1 MERCDGAELL
11 RPAWRGLFSN
21 NRTSGCLL
29 FLLYSNKLKSVK
41 KKQKEN
47 SIVDYFPSAAWSRV
61 IHYVLFVL
69 SWCSSPRNVPPS
81 FQIVCLNC
89 VLKSTLRPFFPARQI
104 WSMSNWR
111 YWNVRTPD
119 CSSNVSTRLR
129 QDGYG
134 TSLRSRTRLLACLG
148 DSVPSGIQT
157 AGGQKVPLA
166 RKKKQKTTHP
176 RTCHDAGVFV
186 NCSCAFKTRNPAKP
200 LINPSDPA
208 VGKSPCGFRDTPGH
222 GRCLSLRSENSLS
235 IKLEM
240 SDCLGKPVGCRSGW
254 ILEKNCQTLGFDRS
268 LNDVG
273 LLWFT
278 S

>member
-1 MERCDGAELL
+1 MEWCDGAELL

-111 YWNVRTPD
+111 YWNVR
-119 CSSNVSTRLR
+119 SSNVHLMFRQGYDRMDTVRLWDPEPVCSPVSVTRFLQESR
-129 QDGYG
+129 QLEDRRF
-134 TSLRSRTRLLACLG
+134 RSPG
-148 DSVPSGIQT
+148 
-157 AGGQKVPLA
+157 K
-166 RKKKQKTTHP
+166 KNKKQPTHAHVTT
-176 RTCHDAGVFV
+176 
-186 NCSCAFKTRNPAKP
+186 
-200 LINPSDPA
+200 L
-208 VGKSPCGFRDTPGH
+208 
-222 GRCLSLRSENSLS
+222 EYLS
-235 IKLEM
+235 IAAVLSKLE
-240 SDCLGKPVGCRSGW
+240 
-254 ILEKNCQTLGFDRS
+254 TLP
-268 LNDVG
+268 N
-273 LLWFT
+273 LW
-278 S
+278 